1 MMLSVFIPTNLRPF
15 AVTVEIPEF
24 EPETEIRVIPPLKDT
39 LSRTVSAIKS
49 LEAGLNGVICRTDFI
64 SSIP

>member
-1 MMLSVFIPTNLRPF
+1 MLSVFIPTNLFPF
-15 AVTVEIPEF
+15 AVTVEIPAD
-24 EPETEIRVIPPLKDT
+24 EPEIEIRVIPPLKDT

-49 LEAGLNGVICRTDFI
+49 LDAELNGVICLTDFI